1 MLICSVVL
9 GKVSYYGET
18 YTAIREIYHNGIWK
32 LVFVKNND
40 RILMLVY

>member
-9 GKVSYYGET
+9 GEVSYYGET
-18 YTAIREIYHNGIWK
+18 YIAIREIYHDDIWK
-32 LVFVKNND
+32 LVFVKDND